1 MQQVRKSVVR
11 WFSHVVAKSQSAKPG
26 KLAAQLPQLDEAQLQ
41 AVKGGTGASTQ
52 SPTKTW

>member
-11 WFSHVVAKSQSAKPG
+11 WISHVVAKPQSAKRG
-26 KLAAQLPQLDEAQLQ
+26 KTGAQLPQLDEAQLQ
-41 AVKGGTGASTQ
+41 SVKGGVGESTQ

>member
-11 WFSHVVAKSQSAKPG
+11 WFSHVVAKPQSAKHG
-26 KLAAQLPQLDEAQLQ
+26 KTQLPQLDEAQLQ
-41 AVKGGTGASTQ
+41 AVKGGTGTSTQ